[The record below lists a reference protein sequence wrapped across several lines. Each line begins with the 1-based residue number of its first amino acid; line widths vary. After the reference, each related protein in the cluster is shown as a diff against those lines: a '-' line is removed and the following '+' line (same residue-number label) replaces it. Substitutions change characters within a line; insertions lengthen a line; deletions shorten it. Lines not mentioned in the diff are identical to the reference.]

1 MTEVTPRFKALV
13 RCACGCGE
21 GRPQTKARRD
31 GMHVR
36 GCECRACTAGAHPK
50 AEKRRVGKYAR
61 RSGLTQASGSG
72 RRLGYDLSGVVALE
86 ETSAVALVD
95 PLRKWWER
103 KGMRDKVA
111 RVADQRMVPWG
122 FAASWDGKVQLV
134 VIPADGF
141 AALCF
146 AASGSDLE
154 AAQSIIDALGGIAP
168 IESDP
173 ARVSRDYPV
182 KKETKDVDAAIR
194 RERRLWSG
202 ESMGEKT

>member
-1 MTEVTPRFKALV
+1 MPGKIAPTSTEVEPRLKPWV
-13 RCACGCGE
+13 QCACGCAE

-36 GCECRACTAGAHPK
+36 GCLCRACSAGAHPK
-50 AEKRRVGKYAR
+50 NERRRVGKFAR
-61 RSGLTQASGSG
+61 RSGLSQASGSG

-103 KGMRDKVA
+103 KGVRDKVA
-111 RVADQRMVPWG
+111 RVAGQRMLPWG

-141 AALCF
+141 AALCL
-146 AASGSDLE
+146 AASGSDME
-154 AAQSIIDALGGIAP
+154 AAQSLIDALNRQG
-168 IESDP
+168 
-173 ARVSRDYPV
+173 SR
-182 KKETKDVDAAIR
+182 E
-194 RERRLWSG
+194 
-202 ESMGEKT
+202 GEK